1 MPRRRSICED
11 KVAMT
16 HWAGQLRLGS
26 IPLLLGLVTA
36 SGCGTWWH
44 GDHQSVTI
52 FTTPLDAQVVV
63 DDRVHLLA
71 PGTVSLNRKEDH
83 QAVVTKE
90 GYEPKTLTISRT
102 RSWWMLGDIFG
113 CAIIFSQACI
123 STDKED
129 GGYYTFD
136 DKVYVTLE
144 QKSVGATSP
153 PNY

>member
-1 MPRRRSICED
+1 MTYWVGQIRLRSI
-11 KVAMT
+11 A
-16 HWAGQLRLGS
+16 
-26 IPLLLGLVTA
+26 LLLGLVSF

-63 DDRVHLLA
+63 DDRVHLVA

-83 QAVVTKE
+83 RAVVTKD
-90 GYEPKTLTISRT
+90 GYESKTMPLTRT
-102 RSWWMLGDIFG
+102 WSWWVLGDIFG
-113 CAIIFSQACI
+113 CAIIFSSACI
-123 STDKED
+123 STDKDD

-144 QKSVGATSP
+144 QKTTASLPTNNTP
-153 PNY
+153 TRFLWEP

>member
-1 MPRRRSICED
+1 MTHRIGKLQLRSI
-11 KVAMT
+11 A
-16 HWAGQLRLGS
+16 
-26 IPLLLGLVTA
+26 LLLGLVSL

-63 DDRVHLLA
+63 DDRVHVLA

-83 QAVVTKE
+83 QAIISKE
-90 GYEPKTLTISRT
+90 GYEPQTIAIART

-113 CAIIFSQACI
+113 CAIIFAPACI
-123 STDKED
+123 STDKD
-129 GGYYTFD
+129 NGGYYTFD

-144 QKSVGATSP
+144 QKAAGATNQ
-153 PNY
+153 PN

>member
-1 MPRRRSICED
+1 
-11 KVAMT
+11 MT
-16 HWAGQLRLGS
+16 HWAGQLRFGS
-26 IPLLLGLVTA
+26 IALLLGLVSL

-63 DDRVHLLA
+63 DDRVHVLA

-83 QAVVTKE
+83 QAVISKE
-90 GYEPKTLTISRT
+90 GYDPQTIAILRT

-113 CAIIFSQACI
+113 CAIIFYHACI
-123 STDKED
+123 STDKD
-129 GGYYTFD
+129 NGGYYTFD

-144 QKSVGATSP
+144 QKAAGAPTQ
-153 PNY
+153 PN

>member
-1 MPRRRSICED
+1 MTRR
-11 KVAMT
+11 
-16 HWAGQLRLGS
+16 AGQLRFRS
-26 IPLLLGLVTA
+26 IALLLGLVSL

-63 DDRVHLLA
+63 DDSVHLLA

-90 GYEPKTLTISRT
+90 GYEPKTMTISRT

-113 CAIIFSQACI
+113 CAIIFYHACI
-123 STDKED
+123 STDKD
-129 GGYYTFD
+129 NGGYYTFE

-144 QKSVGATSP
+144 QKAAASP
-153 PNY
+153 PAQ

>member
-1 MPRRRSICED
+1 
-11 KVAMT
+11 MT
-16 HWAGQLRLGS
+16 HWANQLRFGS
-26 IPLLLGLVTA
+26 IALLLELVSL

-83 QAVVTKE
+83 QAVITKD
-90 GYEPKTLTISRT
+90 GYEPRTMTLTRT
-102 RSWWMLGDIFG
+102 WSWWVLGDIFG
-113 CAIIFSQACI
+113 CAVIFSPACI
-123 STDKED
+123 STDKD
-129 GGYYTFD
+129 NGGYYTFD

-144 QKSVGATSP
+144 QKTASAPS
-153 PNY
+153 N

>member
-1 MPRRRSICED
+1 MP
-11 KVAMT
+11 

-26 IPLLLGLVTA
+26 IALLLGLFSL

-83 QAVVTKE
+83 RAIVTKE
-90 GYEPKTLTISRT
+90 GYEPKTMTISRT

-113 CAIIFSQACI
+113 CAIIFSHACI
-123 STDKED
+123 STDKD
-129 GGYYTFD
+129 NGGYYTFD

-144 QKSVGATSP
+144 QKSADTTRPS
-153 PNY
+153 N

>member
-1 MPRRRSICED
+1 
-11 KVAMT
+11 MT
-16 HWAGQLRLGS
+16 HGVGQLRLGS
-26 IPLLLGLVTA
+26 IALLLGLVSL

-63 DDRVHLLA
+63 DDHVHMLA

-83 QAVVTKE
+83 QAVISKD
-90 GYEPKTLTISRT
+90 GYEPKTMVLTRT
-102 RSWWMLGDIFG
+102 WSWWVLGDIFG
-113 CAIIFSQACI
+113 CAIIFSSACI
-123 STDKED
+123 STDKDD

-144 QKSVGATSP
+144 QKSTAAAP
-153 PNY
+153 DQLNQ